1 MKLDDNAERHSA
13 PSSLFTRVK
22 NQPPKMRRMRF
33 MHRIRSLKANV
44 SLEEAK
50 SQFAGGSLSKFTRDL
65 AFGPLRSVAAIH
77 IPFRLFE
84 VAITNGGSSQTEF
97 FALDVVNGTLDV
109 FRFDSV
115 PDTELVESRNVLDVA
130 VDDNKANDLVLSA
143 VRRALYSHGFFKMR
157 DLHLKAAALPG
168 DLYAPYWV
176 GLRGRSQDVH
186 LEVLDAVRRR
196 MEGGKMRQMVSEWLL
211 SASASLNR

>member
-1 MKLDDNAERHSA
+1 
-13 PSSLFTRVK
+13 
-22 NQPPKMRRMRF
+22 

-50 SQFAGGSLSKFTRDL
+50 EQFMGDALTKL
-65 AFGPLRSVAAIH
+65 ARELAYGPLRSVAAIH

-84 VAITNGGSSQTEF
+84 VGITNGGASQTEF

-115 PDTELVESRNVLDVA
+115 PDTELVESRNILDVA
-130 VDDNKANDLVLSA
+130 VDDQKANELVLSA
-143 VRRALYSHGFFKMR
+143 VRRALYSKGFFRMR
-157 DLHLKAAALPG
+157 DLRLKAVALPG
-168 DLYAPYWV
+168 DVYAPYWV
-176 GLRGRSQDVH
+176 GLRGRTQDVH
-186 LEVLDAVRRR
+186 LEILDAIRRR
-196 MEGGKMRQMVSEWLL
+196 MEGGKMRRMVSEWLL